1 MYDANCNCI
10 GTFQDSDAD
19 GVCDVADICP
29 DGDDNIDENG
39 NGIPDFCDVAECTY
53 SLGNFNDFNTKWK
66 LWQDGGSDCR
76 RSANDAPYAS
86 GGVGRCVRLRD
97 NTNTSVM
104 TTKTLN
110 LTNYEE
116 LTVNFT
122 YYTRSMDN
130 SNEDFWFQISLDDGA
145 TFTTLEEWNQ
155 GDEFENDQR
164 YYDQVVV
171 QGPFTANT
179 KLRFRCDASAN
190 NDVVY
195 IDAVS
200 YTHLRAHETS

>member
-1 MYDANCNCI
+1 MPDIGAYEFICTTGSVCNDNDACTINDMYDANCNCI

-122 YYTRSMDN
+122 YYTRSMD
-130 SNEDFWFQISLDDGA
+130 
-145 TFTTLEEWNQ
+145 T
-155 GDEFENDQR
+155 
-164 YYDQVVV
+164 
-171 QGPFTANT
+171 
-179 KLRFRCDASAN
+179 
-190 NDVVY
+190 
-195 IDAVS
+195 VS
-200 YTHLRAHETS
+200 YTHL